1 MTNDGQR
8 SDPLR
13 FQIENE
19 MDLLLGRAHPNPT
32 REGCPPRDL
41 LVSLSRRE
49 LPIGDPAYEHF
60 SKCSPCYQ
68 ELRALQQADA
78 AALKAA
84 ERRKRLAYAAAAVL
98 VLGIAGSWFALRRAG
113 DVDRI
118 AQPVTHTAPQS
129 ARLDLR
135 PLAVTRSEE
144 QKVEAAPLVV
154 PRGRVNATIL
164 LPVGSS
170 PGEYDVRILDAD
182 LRARATAKGSAEIR
196 NYITTLEAVI
206 DVSALEAGDYQLT
219 LRRDGSEWQMFP
231 LRVR

>member
-78 AALKAA
+78 AALNAA
-84 ERRKRLAYAAAAVL
+84 VRRKRLTYAAAAVL
-98 VLGIAGSWFALRRAG
+98 VLAVAGSWFALRRAG
-113 DVDRI
+113 DTDRI
-118 AQPVTHTAPQS
+118 AQPTNPTAPQS

-135 PLAVTRSEE
+135 PLAVTRSQE
-144 QKVEAAPLVV
+144 QKVEAAPLMV
-154 PRGRVNATIL
+154 PRGRVNATML

-170 PGEYDVRILDAD
+170 PGEYDVRILDAE
-182 LRARATAKGSAEIR
+182 LRARATVRGSAEIR
-196 NYITTLEAVI
+196 NYVTTLEAVI
-206 DVSALEAGDYQLT
+206 DVSALEAGDYQLA